1 MHFPGGRICSFSP
14 CVEQVQ
20 RTCKTMADLGFTEIR
35 TIECLLRPID
45 VRSMTI
51 PMPDLGYG
59 PGKCFVPN
67 SSGSNQDGGL
77 LCVKSSTNNVSED
90 KPVLGYVEI
99 QSRNRDKHQD
109 KQRKKAK
116 LNVMDDVSKED
127 PKNENSRAVEDVDN
141 NAENVE
147 MDNRNVDSN
156 QMNANKI
163 EASYVFKSGL
173 PALRTPGHTG
183 YLTFATLYP

>member
-20 RTCKTMADLGFTEIR
+20 RACKTMADLGFTEIR

-45 VRSMTI
+45 VRTMTL

-59 PGKCFVPN
+59 PGKSYVPN
-67 SSGSNQDGGL
+67 SSSSNQDGVQQ
-77 LCVKSSTNNVSED
+77 CAKSASDVSED

-99 QSRNRDKHQD
+99 ESQNKDKHQD
-109 KQRKKAK
+109 KHRKKAK
-116 LNVMDDVSKED
+116 LNVMDDVSKEV
-127 PKNENSRAVEDVDN
+127 PKIENSRVEDDDN
-141 NAENVE
+141 NAENIE
-147 MDNRNVDSN
+147 MDDRNVDSY
-156 QMNANKI
+156 QMNDNKI
-163 EASYVFKSGL
+163 KASYVFKSGL
-173 PALRTPGHTG
+173 PALRMPGHTG